1 MVFGLRTIT
10 IISMLMCLIA
20 PLLITAHALSNGPT
34 SPLSLP
40 TRNEFEDNFTPIHNV
55 QNTKDQSHDEIE
67 QEVREWITDE
77 VSIVF
82 NIVIT
87 QCH

>member
-1 MVFGLRTIT
+1 
-10 IISMLMCLIA
+10 MLMFLIA
-20 PLLITAHALSNGPT
+20 PLLITAQNLSNGPT

-55 QNTKDQSHDEIE
+55 QNTEDQSHDEIE
-67 QEVREWITDE
+67 KEVREWITDE